1 LHLQRAN
8 IRFPQSLNKSQAIVN
23 QDIPNWREFG
33 YNLFMDKI
41 PLVSQPG
48 LSKLEI
54 NLLPLKKYE
63 GKVEIVANDE
73 RLRAVMAELS
83 AERVLGF
90 DIEVRPT
97 FKSGDHFPPAL
108 VQLAGKKKVFLVQL
122 KKLNSLH
129 LLARLFAA
137 AGVAKAGVAVAAD
150 IEKLHGIMRFIPAGF
165 VELGKMADKA
175 GIKSNGVR
183 TLAAQLLGFRVS
195 KGAQCSN
202 WERSELTPA
211 QVLYA
216 ATDAWVC
223 REIFL
228 ELEKLRDIV
237 QIDCRGSI

>member
-1 LHLQRAN
+1 MNH
-8 IRFPQSLNKSQAIVN
+8 IRNSERQLNSA
-23 QDIPNWREFG
+23 PT
-33 YNLFMDKI
+33 
-41 PLVSQPG
+41 
-48 LSKLEI
+48 LSKLDI

-63 GKVEIVANDE
+63 GVVEIISSDQ
-73 RLRAVMAELS
+73 RLMSVLPDLK

-108 VQLAGKKKVFLVQL
+108 VQMAGRNKVFLVQL
-122 KKLNSLH
+122 KKLHSL
-129 LLARLFAA
+129 LPLAALFADA
-137 AGVAKAGVAVAAD
+137 QPIKAGVAVSGD
-150 IEKLHGIMRFIPAGF
+150 IEKLHEVMRFAPAGF
-165 VELGKMADKA
+165 VDLGKLAAKK
-175 GIKSNGVR
+175 GIKAMGVR
-183 TLAAQLLGFRVS
+183 TLAAQLLGLRIS

-228 ELEKLRDIV
+228 FLESMERQAKK
-237 QIDCRGSI
+237 